1 MASCLIEAPGDSPSL
16 NVKEQKN
23 RDDKLITPEVGET
36 ESYNA
41 RPSAPNLSVTFEEY
55 TFYAQLTRAE
65 ERRAASKMPEA
76 LPIWA
81 LSQLGYV
88 PRSTLYVLFG
98 ALAGYTGHQIWT
110 LFFHLDSHRHPIQSY
125 GDLAYR
131 IYGGWARHVAN
142 VLQSFQLFFSV
153 GLLTLAQGQGIS
165 QLSTGSVCFAVCNL
179 IFTIAGCIV
188 GQIRTLQKFKW
199 LATLSI
205 WLNIAIMAITMA
217 GAASYPP
224 NYSTAL
230 AQNQVKAGPIV
241 TSVGTPADGTLS
253 TRIVGLMQ
261 GIYSYGGAMLYCEFM
276 AEMKRP
282 WDFWKAFFCAQTLIV
297 SLYVFYG
304 LFVYSYQGQ
313 FAVLVSNQGI
323 SLKVL
328 QTATNAMSVA
338 SSLILACLYGNVG
351 IKVLY
356 MNIGEELLGL
366 PNLHTTTRGK
376 QLFAVLVPVYWT
388 LAFVICSAIPN
399 ITNFSALIASACVTQ
414 FTYTFPPILMLG
426 FAAQKDA
433 YLPGESFDP
442 TTGRTVR
449 HDNGMK
455 RWVRGLKQHII
466 MNLFNTF
473 ILIGAV
479 FLCGLGIVASIILLV
494 ETFESNPKITSFTC
508 FDQAILFVRPTMSW
522 SPESLPDLMGR
533 VYLVTGGNAGIGF
546 QTVLGLA
553 RQNAKVY
560 IGAGSEEKG
569 AIAIEA
575 VRAEKGDAK
584 VELVEMDMMDLKTV
598 VRAAEEIIRR
608 EKLLHGLVNNAGIMA
623 TPYEESSDAGY
634 EAQFQTNYLSHWL
647 LTSHLLPLLIETSRP
662 SPVGTVRIVNVS
674 SDGHLIFGEPSG
686 IDFNDINQ
694 TRTGKGGP
702 WSRCGSSKLANILHA
717 KELDRQYGGSERGCI
732 WTASL
737 HPGTVDTK
745 LSAGATGSSFSQT
758 IWPILKFFGA
768 YSKVDTAAYTSIYA
782 VASDEFTQNLSGEY
796 LQPVTKLGKASKQA
810 NDPKLAKDLW
820 SWTLAE
826 MSALGFAPVGL
837 QEQIGE
843 RKD

>member
-1 MASCLIEAPGDSPSL
+1 MASCPIETSGDSPSC
-16 NVKEQKN
+16 NPKEQKN
-23 RDDKLITPEVGET
+23 RDEKLITPNVRET
-36 ESYNA
+36 ESYNT
-41 RPSAPNLSVTFEEY
+41 RPSVPNPNVTFEEY
-55 TFYAQLTRAE
+55 TFYAKLTRAE
-65 ERRAASKMPEA
+65 ERNAAKQDARGSANVRFRFPSFLLFEHPSEPSVPDSSPPHHHHHHQHTQDILAVLNGDLAELARVKRTATWGAVFFLITTDLFGP
-76 LPIWA
+76 LSVPWA

-88 PRSTLYVLFG
+88 PGTILYVLFG
-98 ALAGYTGHQIWT
+98 TLAGYTGHQIWT

-153 GLLTLAQGQGIS
+153 GLLTLVQGQGIS

-179 IFTIAGCIV
+179 IFTVAGCIV

-230 AQNQVKAGPIV
+230 AQNQVKAGPVV

-261 GIYSYGGAMLYCEFM
+261 AIYSYGGAMLYCEFM

-376 QLFAVLVPVYWT
+376 LLFAVLVPVYWA

-426 FAAQKDA
+426 FAA
-433 YLPGESFDP
+433 
-442 TTGRTVR
+442 
-449 HDNGMK
+449 
-455 RWVRGLKQHII
+455 
-466 MNLFNTF
+466 
-473 ILIGAV
+473 
-479 FLCGLGIVASIILLV
+479 
-494 ETFESNPKITSFTC
+494 
-508 FDQAILFVRPTMSW
+508 
-522 SPESLPDLMGR
+522 
-533 VYLVTGGNAGIGF
+533 
-546 QTVLGLA
+546 
-553 RQNAKVY
+553 
-560 IGAGSEEKG
+560 
-569 AIAIEA
+569 
-575 VRAEKGDAK
+575 
-584 VELVEMDMMDLKTV
+584 
-598 VRAAEEIIRR
+598 
-608 EKLLHGLVNNAGIMA
+608 
-623 TPYEESSDAGY
+623 
-634 EAQFQTNYLSHWL
+634 
-647 LTSHLLPLLIETSRP
+647 
-662 SPVGTVRIVNVS
+662 
-674 SDGHLIFGEPSG
+674 
-686 IDFNDINQ
+686 
-694 TRTGKGGP
+694 
-702 WSRCGSSKLANILHA
+702 
-717 KELDRQYGGSERGCI
+717 
-732 WTASL
+732 
-737 HPGTVDTK
+737 
-745 LSAGATGSSFSQT
+745 
-758 IWPILKFFGA
+758 
-768 YSKVDTAAYTSIYA
+768 
-782 VASDEFTQNLSGEY
+782 
-796 LQPVTKLGKASKQA
+796 
-810 NDPKLAKDLW
+810 
-820 SWTLAE
+820 
-826 MSALGFAPVGL
+826 
-837 QEQIGE
+837 
-843 RKD
+843 